1 MNIAICD
8 NDRVAVRQIER
19 MVFDFF
25 VDKDINFEIY
35 PFTSAK
41 EMLGREVE
49 YDLAFIDIEM
59 PGMNGLELA
68 KKLNERN
75 SYTIIMI
82 VTSFNH
88 YLDDAMELSVYRYI
102 SKPIDRSRFNANL
115 SAALKKH
122 LNTHRPVLIKNND
135 EISKVNSC
143 DVIYLSFEG
152 RKVHLHTR
160 SCVIEVS
167 GTLDYWKNLLGD
179 ACFYQVSRSHVVNLN
194 YVISVNKSN
203 VILKCGEATHEIKVS
218 SRIYAPLKRA
228 FHAFLGGS

>member
-8 NDRVAVRQIER
+8 NDRVTVRQIER

-152 RKVHLHTR
+152 RKVHLHTKNA
-160 SCVIEVS
+160 VIEVS

-203 VILKCGEATHEIKVS
+203 VIVKCDNTSHEIKVS